1 MATTMTSSSSKIL
14 QTEFKKLQQQPVEGF
29 TIGLVDD
36 CDIYQW
42 KVGLYGPPDTL
53 YAGGY
58 FKVGFYRYIYFDLCC
73 VVLCNL
79 RKYAV
84 YRQLQNMDIT

>member
-1 MATTMTSSSSKIL
+1 MAVSSSSSKIL
-14 QTEFKKLQQQPVEGF
+14 QSEFKELQQHPVEGF

-36 CDIYQW
+36 NDMYQW

-58 FKVGFYRYIYFDLCC
+58 FKVQI
-73 VVLCNL
+73 CNCW
-79 RKYAV
+79 
-84 YRQLQNMDIT
+84 

>member
-1 MATTMTSSSSKIL
+1 MASYLPYYFSNRKVMATTMTSSSSKIL
-14 QTEFKKLQQQPVEGF
+14 QSEFKKLQEQPVEGF

-36 CDIYQW
+36 CDMFQW

-58 FKVGFYRYIYFDLCC
+58 FKVSSS
-73 VVLCNL
+73 
-79 RKYAV
+79 
-84 YRQLQNMDIT
+84 